1 MFEREH
7 HQRIQTVL
15 TCLNAAFLLQKQCYF
30 GGGTA
35 IVLLLDEYRESLDID
50 FLCASQAGYSALR
63 NTIDNASLG
72 EIFAQPVKIL
82 REVRADRYGIRTYLE
97 IDGQPV
103 KFEIVRE
110 DRIEL
115 HGHLDPALGVPVLE
129 REDMF
134 AEKLL
139 ANADRYNDMSTANR
153 DIIDLAMMISHWGD
167 IPASAWERT
176 RLVYGQSVNRAF
188 HTALIRVSDQSHLAS
203 CLAKM
208 HMAPAMAERI
218 PALLARNA
226 PVAT

>member
-7 HQRIQTVL
+7 HRRIQTVL
-15 TCLNAAFLLQKQCYF
+15 AGLNAPFLLANQCYF

-63 NTIDNASLG
+63 NTIDNVSLG
-72 EIFAQPVKIL
+72 DIFAQPVKIL

-97 IDGQPV
+97 VDGQPI
-103 KFEIVRE
+103 KLEIVRE

-115 HGHLDPALGVPVLE
+115 FGQVDAVLGVPLLA
-129 REDMF
+129 REDMY

-139 ANADRYNDMSTANR
+139 ANADRYNDISTASR
-153 DIIDLAMMISHWGD
+153 DIIDLAMMIAHWGD
-167 IPASAWERT
+167 VPAASWEKT
-176 RLVYGQSVNRAF
+176 RRPYGLSVDKAF
-188 HTALIRVSDQSHLAS
+188 VKALGRLSDQQYLAS

-208 HMAPAMAERI
+208 HMD
-218 PALLARNA
+218 PALAPQILSSLARNA
-226 PVAT
+226 PALN

>member
-7 HQRIQTVL
+7 HRRIQAVL
-15 TCLNAAFLLQKQCYF
+15 SRLNAPFLLENQCYF

-35 IVLLLDEYRESLDID
+35 IVLLLGEYRESLDID

-72 EIFAQPVKIL
+72 AILAQQVKIL
-82 REVRADRYGIRTYLE
+82 REIRADRYGIRTFLE
-97 IDGQPV
+97 VDGQAI

-115 HGHLDPALGVPVLE
+115 HGETDAGLGVPLLARV
-129 REDMF
+129 DMF

-139 ANADRYNDMSTANR
+139 ANADRYNDNATANR
-153 DIIDLAMMISHWGD
+153 DIIDLAMMIEHWGAV
-167 IPASAWERT
+167 PAAAWEKT
-176 RLVYGQSVNRAF
+176 RRAYGASVDKAF
-188 HTALIRVSDQSHLAS
+188 NNAIIRLSNQDHLAS

-208 HMAPAMAERI
+208 HMDKALAERI
-218 PALLARNA
+218 PALLERNVPA
-226 PVAT
+226 A